1 MSIKSKVLG
10 GAAALAVMAGGLGVA
25 GAATAHAATPS
36 CGHSC
41 IELSAGNYGTGNV
54 VDVYKAKQQS
64 GAKVV
69 LWAESNTDKAEDFT
83 VSYAGRVNS
92 LYNAG
97 LVAESFAYRYG
108 HDLAF
113 ELQYTPDGVDSG
125 LCVGTAT
132 KAGSGTPVVLEPCGA
147 SSKTVWA
154 LDTHGV
160 SASQVKAHYVQLING
175 SNTNF
180 AQPYVLTNRSGS
192 LVTNNALGFAQGF
205 GTIANDNQI
214 WTANWGVA
222 F

>member
-54 VDVYKAKQQS
+54 VDVYKAKQQI
-64 GAKVV
+64 GAKVI
-69 LWAESNTDKAEDFT
+69 LWSESNTDKAEDFT
-83 VSYAGRVNS
+83 ASYAGRVNE

-97 LVAESFAYRYG
+97 LVSESFAYAYG
-108 HDLAF
+108 HDMAF
-113 ELQYTPDGVDSG
+113 ELQYTPYGVDSG
-125 LCVGTAT
+125 LCIGTAT
-132 KAGSGTPVVLEPCGA
+132 KAGSGTPVVLEPCGQ

-154 LDTHGV
+154 ADN
-160 SASQVKAHYVQLING
+160 SISWKQVADHYRLLING

-180 AQPYVLTNRSGS
+180 FDPYVLTNRSGS
-192 LVTNNALGFAQGF
+192 LVTNNVQGYTR
-205 GTIANDNQI
+205 GNVVNDNQI
-214 WTANWGVA
+214 WTAAWGAA

>member
-25 GAATAHAATPS
+25 GAANAATPS

-41 IELSAGNYGTGNV
+41 IEISSGNYGTGNI
-54 VDVYKAKQQS
+54 VDVYKAKQQI
-64 GAKVV
+64 GAKVA
-69 LWAESNTDKAEDFT
+69 LWSASNTDKAEDFT

-113 ELQYTPDGVDSG
+113 ELQYTPYGVDSG

-147 SSKTVWA
+147 TSKTVWA
-154 LDTHGV
+154 LDSHGV
-160 SASQVKAHYVQLING
+160 SHKQALAGYVQLING

-180 AQPYVLTNRSGS
+180 AEPFVLTNRSGS
-192 LVTNNALGFAQGF
+192 LVTNNALGFSQGF

-214 WTANWGVA
+214 WTAAWGNV